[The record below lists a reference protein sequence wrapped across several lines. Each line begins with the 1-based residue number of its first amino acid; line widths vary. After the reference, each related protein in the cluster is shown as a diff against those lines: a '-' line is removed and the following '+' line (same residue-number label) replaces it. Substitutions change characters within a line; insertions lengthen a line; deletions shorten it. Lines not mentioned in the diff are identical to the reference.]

1 MTQAE
6 YACLTSP
13 GWWLVVRS
21 WCDTA
26 EDEGPGRAIPSMK
39 RNVGPLAVILESVID
54 IMVSGYTPTGLV
66 SGMGMIMWNFF
77 IIEKIRL
84 DI

>member
-13 GWWLVVRS
+13 GWWLAVRS
-21 WCDTA
+21 WWDNA

-39 RNVGPLAVILESVID
+39 RNVGPLPAILGSVIK
-54 IMVSGYTPTGLV
+54 IM
-66 SGMGMIMWNFF
+66 
-77 IIEKIRL
+77 R
-84 DI
+84 